1 MSEQRHQFAPDWV
14 SPPGETLKDLLEE
27 RGWTQRELATRLG
40 YSEKHISQLINGKV
54 PLSESVA
61 QQLEHVLG
69 APAGF
74 WLNREAK
81 YREHKARLENER
93 NCKEWVP
100 WLDELPVKLMMKCG
114 AIPKCRL
121 TKNNKPGVVASCL
134 RFFRVAS
141 PTAWRKQ
148 YSCLQASFRRSDT
161 QAFDAVAVIA
171 WLRLGEIEAEKQT
184 LPPYNKARFRA
195 ALKKARALT
204 CQPPQEFRPEL
215 ENLLKEAGVLLAL
228 VPAIPGARVSGVAR
242 WLNAT
247 QPIIQLSLYGKTNDK
262 FWFNLFHEAA
272 HLLLHAN
279 DKSARQSVYLDDDQT
294 QSHGAAEREADAW
307 AARWLIPEEHEKEL
321 SCLITKDKV
330 STFAKR
336 IGIHPGIVVG
346 RLQHEKII
354 PQSWMNDLKTRV
366 DFRVDFKE

>member
-69 APAGF
+69 APASF
-74 WLNREAK
+74 WLNREAN

-100 WLDELPVKLMMKCG
+100 WLDELPVRQMMKCG
-114 AIPKCRL
+114 AIPKRRL

-134 RFFRVAS
+134 RFFGVAS
-141 PTAWRKQ
+141 PTAWHKQ

-161 QAFDAVAVIA
+161 QKFDAAAATA
-171 WLRLGEIEAEKQT
+171 WLRLGEIEAEKHA
-184 LPPYNKARFRA
+184 LPPYNKARFKA
-195 ALKKARALT
+195 ALEKARTLT
-204 CQPPQEFRPEL
+204 CQPPQDFRPEL
-215 ENLLKEAGVLLAL
+215 ESLLKKAGVLLAL
-228 VPAIPGARVSGVAR
+228 VPAIPRARVSGVAR

-247 QPIIQLSLYGKTNDK
+247 QPIIQLSLYGRTNDK

-272 HLLLHAN
+272 HLLLHAGN
-279 DKSARQSVYLDDDQT
+279 HDARQSVYLDYDQT
-294 QSHGAAEREADAW
+294 RNHGTAEREADTW
-307 AARWLIPEEHEKEL
+307 AARWLIPEEHENEL
-321 SCLITKDKV
+321 SGLKSKENV
-330 STFAKR
+330 RAFAKR

-346 RLQHEKII
+346 RLQHEGFI
-354 PQSWMNDLKTRV
+354 PQSWMNDLIT
-366 DFRVDFKE
+366 RVDFKE